1 MNSIQN
7 YVLES
12 LFERNQITKEKLA
25 QALDTF
31 PNEPAIDAFLSV
43 LIIGE
48 SETKKKLYLIAN
60 WERTNK
66 LQLIKS
72 IKDAFG
78 LGLKFA
84 KDVVDENTVDYIF
97 KCPLR
102 TTTIT
107 EVNDYDQERMI
118 ESFNINGIDLEFKQ
132 I

>member
-60 WERTNK
+60 WERTSK
-66 LQLIKS
+66 MQLIKS
-72 IKDAFG
+72 IGDAFG
-78 LGLKFA
+78 LGLKFV

-102 TTTIT
+102 TITIT

>member
-31 PNEPAIDAFLSV
+31 PNESAIDAFLSV

-60 WERTNK
+60 WERTSK

-72 IKDAFG
+72 IKNAFG
-78 LGLKFA
+78 LDLKFA

-102 TTTIT
+102 TITIT

>member
-31 PNEPAIDAFLSV
+31 SNESAIDSFLSV
-43 LIIGE
+43 LITNK

-60 WERTNK
+60 WKRTSK
-66 LQLIKS
+66 MQLIKS
-72 IKDAFG
+72 IKDTFS
-78 LGLKFA
+78 LDLKFA
-84 KDVVDENTVDYIF
+84 KDLVNENTIDYVF

-102 TTTIT
+102 TITIV
-107 EVNDYDQERMI
+107 EVSDYNQERMI
-118 ESFNINGIDLEFKQ
+118 ELFNNNNIDLKFKWL
-132 I
+132 

>member
-60 WERTNK
+60 WERTSK
-66 LQLIKS
+66 MQLIKS
-72 IKDAFG
+72 IRDAFG
-78 LGLKFA
+78 LGLKFV

-102 TTTIT
+102 TITMT

>member
-60 WERTNK
+60 WERTSK
-66 LQLIKS
+66 MQLIKS
-72 IKDAFG
+72 IRDAFG
-78 LGLKFA
+78 LGLNFV

-102 TTTIT
+102 TITIT

>member
-60 WERTNK
+60 WERTSK
-66 LQLIKS
+66 MQLIKS
-72 IKDAFG
+72 IRDAFG
-78 LGLKFA
+78 LGLKFV

-102 TTTIT
+102 TITIT